1 MSTIRALLLSVKIS
15 NFTLARSISI
25 FNDISCANKS
35 NRERWISTTVS
46 SIKWSSTILSNRLT
60 RSNSIDSSRWSIW
73 RRNRA
78 AMTIYSKRWS
88 SIQMKIALFRRWECV
103 ENRLYRARALDWNRL
118 MRRSYQIELALCLF
132 EPSDLAPRHL
142 VYISHFPLHRL
153 LPLVDQFMPHTY
165 NVYISALTV
174 FQ

>member
-1 MSTIRALLLSVKIS
+1 MSTIRALLLSAKIS

-46 SIKWSSTILSNRLT
+46 SIKWSSTISSNRLT

-73 RRNRA
+73 RRNKA
-78 AMTIYSKRWS
+78 VMTTYSKRWRS
-88 SIQMKIALFRRWECV
+88 N
-103 ENRLYRARALDWNRL
+103 ENRLIQAMRMCWKSPIQSKGLRDLRL
-118 MRRSYQIELALCLF
+118 MRRSYSIELALCLF
-132 EPSDLAPRHL
+132 GPSGLAPRHL
-142 VYISHFPLHRL
+142 VYISHFPLHSTSFSSRSIHATIIWCL
-153 LPLVDQFMPHTY
+153 HQCSH
-165 NVYISALTV
+165 NC